1 MMLKRRLQNAGSLI
15 CKATAF
21 CRKTYDHLLWC
32 FLQRC
37 LPYWHLPM
45 ETLDSSQYRK
55 NTSQY
60 FKHSSL
66 LFTVR
71 ILWEELG
78 KKGKVMAKK
87 IVNSYSPSARTKRPN
102 VHSKNASVGQKGWK
116 KKYRG
121 QGR

>member
-1 MMLKRRLQNAGSLI
+1 
-15 CKATAF
+15 
-21 CRKTYDHLLWC
+21 
-32 FLQRC
+32 
-37 LPYWHLPM
+37 M

-60 FKHSSL
+60 FRHSSL

-71 ILWEELG
+71 TLWEELG
-78 KKGKVMAKK
+78 KKGKRMAKK
-87 IVNSYSPSARTKRPN
+87 IVNSYTPATRNKRPG
-102 VHSKNASVGQKGWK
+102 VHSKNASQGQTGYK